1 MNDNPKF
8 IEIENEIDKMDINE
22 LLYVRMAPQTY
33 INKKFEKE
41 LKESENYIKEI
52 ELNNNSIK
60 RNEQVV
66 NNQKA
71 LIVNECNK
79 LKMEIEQSK
88 DRINKLILQK
98 SQLNKQPTKAN
109 FINKLDNEIKKSFKS
124 PDVYFREF
132 LSKKISQSEFLENL
146 RKCGMGK
153 NYYYY
158 KVLSDKLKEM

>member
-1 MNDNPKF
+1 MNNDPRF

-22 LLYVRMAPQTY
+22 LLYVRMAPQIY

-41 LKESENYIKEI
+41 LKGSENFIKEI

-60 RNEQVV
+60 RNEQVI

-98 SQLNKQPTKAN
+98 NQLNKQPTKAT
-109 FINKLDNEIKKSFKS
+109 FINELDNEIKKSFKS

>member
-1 MNDNPKF
+1 
-8 IEIENEIDKMDINE
+8 
-22 LLYVRMAPQTY
+22 
-33 INKKFEKE
+33 
-41 LKESENYIKEI
+41 
-52 ELNNNSIK
+52 
-60 RNEQVV
+60 
-66 NNQKA
+66 
-71 LIVNECNK
+71 
-79 LKMEIEQSK
+79 MEIEQSK

-98 SQLNKQPTKAN
+98 SQLNKQPTKAT
-109 FINKLDNEIKKSFKS
+109 FINELDNEIKKSFKS